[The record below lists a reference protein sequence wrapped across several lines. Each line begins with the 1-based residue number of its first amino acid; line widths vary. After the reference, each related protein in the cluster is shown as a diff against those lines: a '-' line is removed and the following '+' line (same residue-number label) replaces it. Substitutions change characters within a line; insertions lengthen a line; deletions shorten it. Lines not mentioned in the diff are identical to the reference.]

1 MTKGLLGWADIIFC
15 MEKKHLRRIQEKY
28 QDELIYKKV
37 IVLYI
42 NDDYEY
48 MDPELISILESTVIT
63 YIL

>member
-1 MTKGLLGWADIIFC
+1 